1 MEYNQEIQDIE
12 NGLEY
17 QADSATPEVEVD
29 PVEPV
34 KKKKKRKKGFLQNEK
49 GQRFFNFAYS
59 IGAAIVIW
67 GALFKI
73 LHLPGGSTLLCI
85 GMGTEIAMFII
96 TAFDRPSKEYEWEQV
111 FPELDEEQRRVM
123 EEAGINPGEWIE
135 RIKASAGVTEGG
147 GYYGGGGYFGPSP
160 GHKTG
165 DAEYHTPEEVAGSDH
180 SRFAP
185 SAGGTVVVAGGS
197 KAPGLAAATGLD
209 VSEEDTV
216 TLRESIAK
224 MAAAA
229 DQLSQMAELTS
240 ATRNYIE
247 SISGIADQ
255 MTQLQKTTTELN
267 NVSSIL
273 LDSYK
278 AITENSASISESSSG
293 YVERMGDLNR
303 NISGLNTIYEI
314 QLKSISSQL
323 ESIDR
328 VNRGLKDIR
337 DMYEK
342 SARQSSRYCEETE
355 RMTRYMTQLNSVY
368 EKMVTAM
375 TINMYNPM
383 MGQPQA
389 PRQDQ
394 EFNPY
399 GSSQNSGSYNNQN
412 NVYYNSQNNNGTQG
426 QNNSAFPEQ
435 S

>member
-1 MEYNQEIQDIE
+1 M
-12 NGLEY
+12 
-17 QADSATPEVEVD
+17 A
-29 PVEPV
+29 
-34 KKKKKRKKGFLQNEK
+34 KKKKSNKLADFLHGDK

-73 LHLPGGSTLLCI
+73 LHLPGGSALLCV

-96 TAFDRPSKEYEWEQV
+96 TAFDRPSREYKWEHV
-111 FPELDEEQRRVM
+111 FPELDHERVARAEAEGIDLEEG
-123 EEAGINPGEWIE
+123 EEYEG
-135 RIKASAGVTEGG
+135 ASRYRG
-147 GYYGGGGYFGPSP
+147 YGGGGGGGVFFAGGGSGAAGPYED
-160 GHKTG
+160 G
-165 DAEYHTPEEVAGSDH
+165 DGGYSGG
-180 SRFAP
+180 
-185 SAGGTVVVAGGS
+185 SAGGGVIVAGGGGGVI
-197 KAPGLAAATGLD
+197 APGMDL
-209 VSEEDTV
+209 SEEDTV
-216 TLRESIAK
+216 SLKDSISK

-229 DQLSQMAELTS
+229 DQLSQMAELTT
-240 ATRNYIE
+240 ATQDYLQKIA
-247 SISGIADQ
+247 GIADQ
-255 MTQLQKTTTELN
+255 MTRLQETTAELN

-278 AITENSASISESSSG
+278 AITENSASISESSNG
-293 YVERMGDLNR
+293 YVESMADLNR

-383 MGQPQA
+383 MGQP
-389 PRQDQ
+389 RHNE

-399 GSSQNSGSYNNQN
+399 GSRDNGSDNQEAN
-412 NVYYNSQNNNGTQG
+412 
-426 QNNSAFPEQ
+426 
-435 S
+435 

>member
-1 MEYNQEIQDIE
+1 MEYNQEIQDTQE
-12 NGLEY
+12 EQEY
-17 QADSATPEVEVD
+17 QPETVADQQEVVAANRF
-29 PVEPV
+29 P
-34 KKKKKRKKGFLQNEK
+34 KKKRKKSFLQSEK

-111 FPELDEEQRRVM
+111 FPELDEEQRRIM

-135 RIKASAGVTEGG
+135 RIKASAGVTDGGTFHGG
-147 GYYGGGGYFGPSP
+147 GVYYGPSGGGGDGYYAPNELSASGEGGVTAGP
-160 GHKTG
+160 
-165 DAEYHTPEEVAGSDH
+165 
-180 SRFAP
+180 
-185 SAGGTVVVAGGS
+185 GGTVIVAGGNGTTS
-197 KAPGLAAATGLD
+197 LAAATGLD
-209 VSEEDTV
+209 VSEEDTL

-224 MAAAA
+224 MATAA
-229 DQLSQMAELTS
+229 DQLSQMGELAS
-240 ATRNYIE
+240 ATRDYIA
-247 SISGIADQ
+247 SISGIAEQ
-255 MTQLQKTTTELN
+255 MTQLQQTTSELN
-267 NVSSIL
+267 HVSSIL
-273 LDSYK
+273 LDSYR

-293 YVERMGDLNR
+293 YVERMADLNR

-389 PRQDQ
+389 PRQEQ

-399 GSSQNSGSYNNQN
+399 GSQS
-412 NVYYNSQNNNGTQG
+412 NG
-426 QNNSAFPEQ
+426 NYSEQ

>member
-1 MEYNQEIQDIE
+1 MAKN
-12 NGLEY
+12 N
-17 QADSATPEVEVD
+17 
-29 PVEPV
+29 
-34 KKKKKRKKGFLQNEK
+34 KKRKKGFLQSEK

-96 TAFDRPSKEYEWEQV
+96 TAFDRPSREYEWEHV
-111 FPELDEEQRRVM
+111 FPELDEEQRKAL
-123 EEAGINPGEWIE
+123 EEAGLTPSDLRARGYGY
-135 RIKASAGVTEGG
+135 SGGG
-147 GYYGGGGYFGPSP
+147 GYYSTPVEDYGGDAHGDESFSNPDDYSTPETPEIITGNESETEVAPAAAMGSGINAAGAIHHGGG
-160 GHKTG
+160 
-165 DAEYHTPEEVAGSDH
+165 VI
-180 SRFAP
+180 
-185 SAGGTVVVAGGS
+185 VAGGVGGGVS
-197 KAPGLAAATGLD
+197 GGVGAGSGLNI
-209 VSEEDTV
+209 SEEDTHS
-216 TLRESIAK
+216 LRESIAK
-224 MAAAA
+224 MATAA
-229 DQLSQMAELTS
+229 DQLSQMAELTT
-240 ATRNYIE
+240 ATQDYLER
-247 SISGIADQ
+247 ISGIADQ
-255 MTQLQKTTTELN
+255 MTRLYETTAELN

-273 LDSYK
+273 LDSYR
-278 AITENSASISESSSG
+278 AITDNSATISESSNG
-293 YVERMGDLNR
+293 YVESMADLNR

-383 MGQPQA
+383 MGPQQQQP
-389 PRQDQ
+389 RHDE

-399 GSSQNSGSYNNQN
+399 GSQNGSTNPQ
-412 NVYYNSQNNNGTQG
+412 
-426 QNNSAFPEQ
+426 Q